1 MRLIPDLVL
10 TPQGWESGRAVAV
23 TGGRIAAVQAVG
35 AAQRGD
41 VALAGRALL
50 PGTVNSHCHTFQ
62 SLLRGLGDNL
72 DFMGWRDRVL
82 YPFSERL
89 DREGI
94 ALGATFPFA
103 QMLRQGTATC
113 VDFFCAEDDRNENA
127 EAVVEGA
134 RPGGIRLG

>member
-50 PGTVNSHCHTFQ
+50 PGAVNSHCHTLQ

-72 DFMGWRDRVL
+72 GFLGWRDRVL
-82 YPFSERL
+82 YPLSARL
-89 DREGI
+89 AGEGR
-94 ALGATFPFA
+94 G
-103 QMLRQGTATC
+103 
-113 VDFFCAEDDRNENA
+113 V
-127 EAVVEGA
+127 
-134 RPGGIRLG
+134 GGQ